1 MGAVMRYVKQ
11 EQKTRWEDQHLVSGY
26 NCRPESVYDDFLR
39 TKLLYHK
46 EGGRMFYHMVQS
58 FPAGEEVD
66 PAAAHAAALKLAEY
80 FQGREVLICNHTD
93 RTHIHSH
100 FIINSVSL
108 DDGRK
113 LHISEPEL
121 TELRVRND
129 LICKEFGLPVFQP
142 KEKKKVASLSNAEYH
157 IAAKGGSWKFRLMNL
172 IDECMRYARDRNEFI
187 LLMQSEGYSVRWQK
201 ARKNITY
208 TTPDGK
214 KCRDDRLHD
223 EKYLKENMEHEF
235 RIRAELIAG
244 GPSPAEP
251 AAVRTSAGAPPDRR
265 RMVRSA
271 GVAQRAVQP
280 DGGAV
285 RPPQGPEDA
294 PPPGADDRFS
304 KGGLRHKRI
313 DPEEPPT
320 GWEKERAALF
330 APVHPSAAPQLDLA
344 DDSCGPGGLGCA
356 VARLGRHLEDLGDVA
371 PAYTAPVHTDRKT
384 RQKEREK
391 KIAQGHAEDD
401 HEEYQGP
408 NLRM

>member
-11 EQKTRWEDQHLVSGY
+11 EQKTRWEDQQLVSGY

-46 EGGRMFYHMVQS
+46 EDGRMFYHMVQS
-58 FPAGEEVD
+58 FPAGEAVD
-66 PAAAHAAALKLAEY
+66 PPAAHAAALKLAEY
-80 FQGREVLICNHTD
+80 FQGREVLVCTHTD
-93 RTHIHSH
+93 RAHIHSH

-121 TELRVRND
+121 AELRVRND
-129 LICKEFGLPVFQP
+129 TICQEFGLPVFQP

-157 IAAKGGSWKFRLMNL
+157 IAAKGESWKFRLMNL

-187 LLMQSEGYSVRWQK
+187 LLMQSEGYSVRWQE

-208 TTPDGK
+208 ATPDGK

-244 GPSPAEP
+244 GPAPAEP
-251 AAVRTSAGAPPDRR
+251 AAVRTSAGAAPDRR

-271 GVAQRAVQP
+271 GGAQRAVQP
-280 DGGAV
+280 DSGAV

-294 PPPGADDRFS
+294 PPPGADDRVG
-304 KGGLRHKRI
+304 KGGLRHRGI
-313 DPEEPPT
+313 DSEEPPT
-320 GWEKERAALF
+320 GWEKERAAL
-330 APVHPSAAPQLDLA
+330 LT
-344 DDSCGPGGLGCA
+344 
-356 VARLGRHLEDLGDVA
+356 
-371 PAYTAPVHTDRKT
+371 PA
-384 RQKEREK
+384 
-391 KIAQGHAEDD
+391 
-401 HEEYQGP
+401 
-408 NLRM
+408 